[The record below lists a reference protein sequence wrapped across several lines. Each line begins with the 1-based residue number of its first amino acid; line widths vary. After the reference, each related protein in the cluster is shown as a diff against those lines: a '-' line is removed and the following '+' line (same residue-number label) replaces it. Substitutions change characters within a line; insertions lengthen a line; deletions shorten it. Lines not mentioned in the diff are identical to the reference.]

1 MANGL
6 SREVDGIHIS
16 RGEGP
21 DVGQVEEE
29 GSAVGGPESA
39 LGIFPHRAHTKAE
52 AFYMVSFVG
61 ESEKEDLV
69 KVEAMTNSTSGSD
82 EMLHPRREQGNN
94 L

>member
-1 MANGL
+1 MADIANSMG
-6 SREVDGIHIS
+6 STYQEE
-16 RGEGP
+16 EGP

-39 LGIFPHRAHTKAE
+39 LGKLPQRAHTKVE

-61 ESEKEDLV
+61 ELEKEDRV
-69 KVEAMTNSTSGSD
+69 KVEAMTNATSGSD
-82 EMLHPRREQGNN
+82 EMLHPRREPGNY